1 DCRAANKNW
10 LGDLF
15 VDYYLDGT
23 QNSLVFAV
31 GVDNP
36 LWSFFG
42 LHEQRA
48 HELARVIHQAHQLL
62 TIGLDV
68 GDRTGRNAGVHGG
81 LGHRRSNLDDQ
92 ARIEWLGNDV
102 LGAERKILAG
112 VGICHFVVLLGLSQF
127 GDGTNAGQLHF
138 LVDDGGAHVQ
148 SATENEGE
156 AQNVIDLVGVIGTA
170 GCNDAVSARL
180 LRHFG
185 ADFGFR
191 VGQCQDQRTIGHS
204 LDHVGGEDPRSR
216 AAQEHVGVLADIC
229 QGTGVSLLSVF
240 GLGLFHAL
248 FTAFVNDA
256 ARVGYIDVAARKS
269 QADKKVQA
277 GDGSGAGSRT
287 NQLYARDVLADHLE
301 TVEDRSSRN
310 DGRAVLVV
318 VEDRNLHA
326 FAKLLFDIEA
336 FGSLDVFKIDPTQG
350 GL

>member
-1 DCRAANKNW
+1 HQHHADERVVLAHHRLGDIGSDTVTTLNLVITAPGFVEALIVFRIDDFNIFTRNKAKAEPLDAHFDDCRAANKNW

-170 GCNDAVSARL
+170 GCNDAVSASL

-191 VGQCQDQRTIGHS
+191 VGQCQDQRTIGHG

-240 GLGLFHAL
+240 GLGLFHVL
-248 FTAFVNDA
+248 FTAFVN
-256 ARVGYIDVAARKS
+256 
-269 QADKKVQA
+269 
-277 GDGSGAGSRT
+277 
-287 NQLYARDVLADHLE
+287 
-301 TVEDRSSRN
+301 
-310 DGRAVLVV
+310 
-318 VEDRNLHA
+318 
-326 FAKLLFDIEA
+326 
-336 FGSLDVFKIDPTQG
+336 
-350 GL
+350 